1 LEEKLMTEKER
12 YLPYLSGTGM
22 ALIFGFS
29 FLFTKEALN
38 EVAPFHLLGFR
49 FGMAAIVL
57 LILKITKVIKVE
69 YKGKPLKNL
78 IAIALSQPVAYFIF
92 ETYGVKFT
100 NTSESGMMLALIPVL
115 VTILAAIFLKEFPSK
130 TQALFVGFSVLG
142 VIFIVMMRSG
152 EVGSNFIGL
161 IILLLAVLCASIFN
175 ILSRKYSTNFTS
187 VEITFSMM
195 WIGAITFNS
204 ISIIQHLVEGN
215 IYNYFVPLSNSK
227 VVGALFYLGILS
239 SIIAFFLVNY
249 TLSKLEASRA
259 AVFSNLSS
267 VVSIVAGVII
277 AKEPFYWYQIVGG
290 IMILSGV
297 WGTNYFGSKE
307 KIEEYEK

>member
-1 LEEKLMTEKER
+1 MTEKER
-12 YLPYLSGTGM
+12 YLPYLSGIGM

-57 LILKITKVIKVE
+57 LILKITKVIKVD
-69 YKGKPLKNL
+69 YKGKQLKNL
-78 IAIALSQPVAYFIF
+78 LAIALTQPVAYFIF
-92 ETYGVKFT
+92 ETYGVKLT
-100 NTSESGMMLALIPVL
+100 NTSESGMMLALVPVL
-115 VTILAAIFLKEFPSK
+115 VTILAAMFLKEFPTK
-130 TQALFVGFSVLG
+130 IQALFVGFSVLG
-142 VIFIVMMRSG
+142 VVFIVAMKSSAI
-152 EVGSNFIGL
+152 GSNFIGI
-161 IILLLAVLCASIFN
+161 IILLLAVLCASVFN

-187 VEITFSMM
+187 VEITFAMM
-195 WIGAITFNS
+195 WIGAIVFNTM
-204 ISIIQHLVEGN
+204 SIIEHIINGN
-215 IYNYFVPLSNSK
+215 IYNYFVPLSNTK
-227 VVGALFYLGILS
+227 VVGSIFYLGIIS

-249 TLSKLEASRA
+249 TLSKIEASRA

-290 IMILSGV
+290 IIILSGV